1 MGVHDG
7 HREKK
12 REQFLNS
19 GLDSFADHEVLELL
33 LFYAIP
39 RRDTNETA
47 HLLMDHFGTLDAVF
61 HAPVEE
67 LCRVRGMGRNAATLI
82 HLVPKVYSRVKR
94 SAAENETV
102 LNTTRKSGRYLME
115 RLAGETTEK
124 LYQLCLDRKGKLLT
138 CRQLSEGS
146 VGAAPVNLRKIV
158 ENALLSRASGVIL
171 GHNHPSGVALPSQ
184 EDVAATIQARN
195 ALEAVEIPLLDHIIV
210 ADEDFVSMA
219 ESGYLSL

>member
-47 HLLMDHFGTLDAVF
+47 HHLLEHFGSLDAVF
-61 HAPVEE
+61 HASVEE
-67 LCRVRGMGRNAATLI
+67 LCRVKGVGRQAATLI
-82 HLVPKVYSRVKR
+82 YLMPRLYGRVKR

-115 RLAGETTEK
+115 RLSGEHTEK
-124 LYQLCLDRKGKLLT
+124 LYELCLDRKGKLIA
-138 CRQLSEGS
+138 CRLLSEGS
-146 VGAAPVNLRKIV
+146 VGAAAVNLRKIV
-158 ENALLSRASGVIL
+158 ENALLSGASGVIL
-171 GHNHPSGVALPSQ
+171 GHNHPSGVALPSA
-184 EDVAATIQARN
+184 EDVTVTLQVRK
-195 ALEAVEIPLLDHIIV
+195 ALEAVEIPLLDHIVV

-219 ESGYLSL
+219 ESGYLPL